1 MLSSLRVGPR
11 LLISFVLIA
20 LIGAAIGAI
29 GIHNMGD
36 MDERGQKLYDNEL
49 IGLSLIKEANIN
61 LLYTARTVRTI
72 ALSTE
77 PEQRANFTKRLA
89 DQLATMKDLIRRA
102 EPTFQSPEGRA
113 LLQKQAA
120 SASRYEES
128 LSTLTKLLA
137 QDAASGGHAGIAF
150 LLGEYRDRT
159 QNIDDVMTELAEFEE
174 KQGALAISGN
184 HKSYVTSTIVL
195 SILTAV
201 GVLLGVVLGFQIA
214 RSVTRPLAS
223 AVEGAGHIAAGDLSR
238 VFVSKGRDELAD
250 LGKALEAMR
259 TKLLGIV
266 GDVRSSSESVA
277 TASTQ
282 IAQGNLDLSSRT
294 EQQASS
300 LQQTAASLEEF
311 TSTVKQNADSAQ
323 QASELA
329 TQASDVASAGGKTM
343 RDVVDTMHSI
353 DASSKRIAEIIG
365 VIDGIAFQTNILAL
379 NAAVE
384 AARAGEQGRGFAVVA
399 SEVRSLAQRS
409 GQAAKEIKGLIT
421 DATGQV
427 DAGSR
432 LVESAGSTMH
442 DIVQSVKRVS
452 DIVSEIAA
460 ASREQGAGIE
470 QINAAVTQMDQV
482 TQQNAALVEEAAAAN
497 GSLEE
502 QAGRLKTAIS
512 YFH

>member
-11 LLISFVLIA
+11 LIISFILIA
-20 LIGAAIGAI
+20 LIGATVGAI
-29 GIHNMGD
+29 GIYNMRD
-36 MDERGQKLYDNEL
+36 MDQRGQKLYDSEL
-49 IGLSLIKEANIN
+49 MGLSLIKEANIN
-61 LLYTARTVRTI
+61 LLYTARTIRTI
-72 ALSTE
+72 ALSTT
-77 PEQRANFTKRLA
+77 PEQRDGFKKRLV
-89 DQLATMKDLIRRA
+89 DQLATMKELVRKA

-120 SASRYEES
+120 SLVRYEES
-128 LSTLTKLLA
+128 LSNVQRMLDE
-137 QDAASGGHAGIAF
+137 DAANGGRTAIAYLF
-150 LLGEYRDRT
+150 GEYRDRT
-159 QNIDDVMTELAEFEE
+159 QEIDDIMTDLARFKE
-174 KQGALAISGN
+174 KQGTLAIAGN
-184 HKSYVTSTIVL
+184 HQSYQTSAVAL
-195 SILTAV
+195 SVLTAA
-201 GVLLGVVLGFQIA
+201 GLLIGIVLGFQIA

-238 VFVSKGRDELAD
+238 AFVSKGRDELAD

-266 GDVRSSSESVA
+266 GDVRSSSDSVA
-277 TASTQ
+277 SASTQ

-300 LQQTAASLEEF
+300 LQETAASLEEF

-323 QASELA
+323 QASQLA
-329 TQASDVASAGGKTM
+329 GQASDVAESGGRTM
-343 RDVVDTMHSI
+343 RDVVATMHSI

-399 SEVRSLAQRS
+399 AEVRSLAQRS

-427 DAGSR
+427 DAGSW
-432 LVESAGSTMH
+432 LVQTAGSTMQ
-442 DIVQSVKRVS
+442 DIVLSVKRVI
-452 DIVSEIAA
+452 DIVGEIAA
-460 ASREQGAGIE
+460 ASPEQGVGIE
-470 QINAAVTQMDQV
+470 QINAAVMQMDQV
-482 TQQNAALVEEAAAAN
+482 TQQNAALVEEAAAAT
-497 GSLEE
+497 GSLED
-502 QAGRLKTAIS
+502 QASRLKTAIA
-512 YFH
+512 YFR